1 MIIIIS
7 PAKNMRKSEDWKELI
22 DEGELSCP
30 RLYEKSNEVLAHMK
44 EYITEEIR
52 AIMKIKEELAQLNY
66 CRFQRMKPI
75 SCCKNSKNGKE
86 SPKFTGK
93 TPAIFAYDGIQYKSI
108 SPESISKDGI
118 EFLNDHLRIIS
129 GLYGVLR
136 PFDMIDEYRLEM
148 QTKVKINDKANLYS
162 FWDGSISGNISE
174 DLGGEGIV
182 LNLASKEYSKTVEKY
197 FDNKK
202 SESKI
207 KLITCTFKVEK
218 AGKLKVESTA
228 SKKARGYMVRY
239 IAENKIDDIEG
250 VKTFN
255 IDGFTYSENE
265 STEKEIVFVKKVD

>member
-1 MIIIIS
+1 MITIIS

-52 AIMKIKEELAQLNY
+52 AIMKIKEDLAQLNY

-75 SCCKNSKNGKE
+75 SCCKNSKDGKE

-202 SESKI
+202 LESKI
-207 KLITCTFKVEK
+207 DLITCTFKVEK

>member
-75 SCCKNSKNGKE
+75 SCCKNSKDGKE

-255 IDGFTYSENE
+255 INGFTYSENE

>member
-75 SCCKNSKNGKE
+75 SCCKNSKDGKE

-250 VKTFN
+250 VKAFN

>member
-1 MIIIIS
+1 
-7 PAKNMRKSEDWKELI
+7 MRKSEDWKELI

-75 SCCKNSKNGKE
+75 SCCKNSKDGKE

-108 SPESISKDGI
+108 SPENISKDGI

-129 GLYGVLR
+129 GLYGILR

-239 IAENKIDDIEG
+239 IAENKIDGIEG
-250 VKTFN
+250 VKTFD
-255 IDGFTYSENE
+255 IDGFIYSENE

>member
-1 MIIIIS
+1 MITIIS

-75 SCCKNSKNGKE
+75 SCCKNSKDGKE

-148 QTKVKINDKANLYS
+148 QTKVKVNDKANLYS

>member
-1 MIIIIS
+1 MITIIS

-52 AIMKIKEELAQLNY
+52 AIMKIKENLAQLNY

-75 SCCKNSKNGKE
+75 SCCKNSKDGKE

-108 SPESISKDGI
+108 SPESISKEGI

-148 QTKVKINDKANLYS
+148 QTKVKVNDKANLYS

>member
-1 MIIIIS
+1 MITIIS

-75 SCCKNSKNGKE
+75 SCCKNSKDGKE

-182 LNLASKEYSKTVEKY
+182 LNLASKEYSKTIEKY

>member
-1 MIIIIS
+1 MITIIS

-30 RLYEKSNEVLAHMK
+30 RLYEKSNEVLAQMK

-52 AIMKIKEELAQLNY
+52 VIMKIKENLAQLNY

-75 SCCKNSKNGKE
+75 SCCKNSKDGKE

-162 FWDGSISGNISE
+162 FWDGSISENISE

>member
-1 MIIIIS
+1 
-7 PAKNMRKSEDWKELI
+7 
-22 DEGELSCP
+22 
-30 RLYEKSNEVLAHMK
+30 MK

-75 SCCKNSKNGKE
+75 SCCKNSKDGKE

-265 STEKEIVFVKKVD
+265 STEKESVFVKKVD

>member
-1 MIIIIS
+1 MITIIS
-7 PAKNMRKSEDWKELI
+7 PAKNMRKSDDWKNLI
-22 DEGELSCP
+22 DENELSCP
-30 RLYEKSNEVLAHMK
+30 KLYEKSNEVLKHMK

-52 AIMKIKEELAQLNY
+52 AIMKIKENLAQLNY

-75 SCCKNSKNGKE
+75 SCCKDSKSGSE
-86 SPKFTGK
+86 SPKFTRK

-108 SPESISKDGI
+108 APESISKEGI
-118 EFLNDHLRIIS
+118 EFLNEHLRIIS

-148 QTKVKINDKANLYS
+148 QTKVKVNDKANLYS
-162 FWDGSISGNISE
+162 FWNGSISGSISE

-202 SESKI
+202 SESKV

-218 AGKLKVESTA
+218 SGKLKVESTA

-250 VKTFN
+250 VKRF
-255 IDGFTYSENE
+255 DLDEFRYSEEE
-265 STEKEIVFVKKVD
+265 STEKELIFVKKVD

>member
-1 MIIIIS
+1 MITIIS

-22 DEGELSCP
+22 DEGELGCP

-75 SCCKNSKNGKE
+75 SCCKNSKDGKE

-162 FWDGSISGNISE
+162 FWDCSISGNISE

>member
-1 MIIIIS
+1 MITIIS

-52 AIMKIKEELAQLNY
+52 AIMKIKEDLAQLNY

-75 SCCKNSKNGKE
+75 SCCKNSKDGKE

-148 QTKVKINDKANLYS
+148 QTKVKVNEKANLYS

>member
-1 MIIIIS
+1 MITIIS

-52 AIMKIKEELAQLNY
+52 AIMKIKEDLAQLNY

-75 SCCKNSKNGKE
+75 SCCKNSKDGKE

-162 FWDGSISGNISE
+162 FWDSSIAENISD

-239 IAENKIDDIEG
+239 IAENKIDGIEG

>member
-1 MIIIIS
+1 MITIIS

-182 LNLASKEYSKTVEKY
+182 LNLSSKEYSKTVEKY

-239 IAENKIDDIEG
+239 IAENKIDGIEG

>member
-1 MIIIIS
+1 MITIIS

-52 AIMKIKEELAQLNY
+52 AIMKIKEDLAQLNY

-75 SCCKNSKNGKE
+75 SCCKNSKDGKE

-148 QTKVKINDKANLYS
+148 QTKVKVNEKANLYS

-239 IAENKIDDIEG
+239 IAENKIDGIEG

>member
-1 MIIIIS
+1 MITIIS

-52 AIMKIKEELAQLNY
+52 AIMKIKENLAQLNY

-75 SCCKNSKNGKE
+75 SCCKNSKDGKE

-148 QTKVKINDKANLYS
+148 QTKVKVNDKANLYS
-162 FWDGSISGNISE
+162 FWDGSISGNISD

-197 FDNKK
+197 FDSKK

-250 VKTFN
+250 VKSFD

>member
-52 AIMKIKEELAQLNY
+52 AIMKIKEDLAQLNY

-75 SCCKNSKNGKE
+75 SCCKNSKDGKE

-148 QTKVKINDKANLYS
+148 QTKVKVNEKANLYS

>member
-52 AIMKIKEELAQLNY
+52 AIMKIKEDLAQLNY

-75 SCCKNSKNGKE
+75 SCCKNSKDGKE

-182 LNLASKEYSKTVEKY
+182 LNLSSKEYSKTVEKY

>member
-1 MIIIIS
+1 MITIIS
-7 PAKNMRKSEDWKELI
+7 PAKNMRKSEDWKGLI

-30 RLYEKSNEVLAHMK
+30 RLYEKSNEVLANMK

-52 AIMKIKEELAQLNY
+52 AIMKIKEDLAQLNY

-75 SCCKNSKNGKE
+75 SCCKNSKDGKE

-118 EFLNDHLRIIS
+118 EFLNNHIRIIS

-148 QTKVKINDKANLYS
+148 QTKVKVNDKANLYS
-162 FWDGSISGNISE
+162 FSNGSISENISE